1 MRTCYIRIMLTL
13 FYISIFGVASA
24 NYEEYWSHG
33 VADHT
38 QGDDWWFDIG
48 GRDSYASDYLAA
60 TSPFYRWFKQAQ
72 TQYDM
77 FAPAL
82 HVGKINRGTFLN
94 PELNLPADRAI
105 GHKPDFHDAELFS
118 GAFEYRPHGQKIV
131 ARKVDVDAGIAKRVG
146 EVIKLSLATYV
157 KKDGTLLV
165 NVGGGNPAHPGDPCT
180 RQPDPC
186 ADFPTRP
193 RCVAIHAKCHAV
205 KCVGPVKTTI
215 SLKFDDPN
223 SRDHK
228 KNDIDLFLVPST
240 SDGKTGPCKSV
251 LGPGDDV
258 ICGVTMDKD
267 KKAMNNKK
275 TETAV
280 LSIPRD
286 FTYAVLAAPK
296 LTNTYK
302 VEAGSLQLTV
312 KDDTYGYLRA
322 VQILRVPEDEGNL
335 INPDNKEIYFFGCL
349 YPHTNKIN
357 IEKTGFYN
365 FESKVGHTGLL
376 PFAAGL
382 CKALQKP

>member
-1 MRTCYIRIMLTL
+1 MRACYFRIMLTL
-13 FYISIFGVASA
+13 FYITIFGVASA

-38 QGDDWWFDIG
+38 QGDDWWYDIG
-48 GRDSYASDYLAA
+48 GSDSYASDYLAA
-60 TSPFYRWFKQAQ
+60 TSPFYQWFKQAQ

-165 NVGGGNPAHPGDPCT
+165 KVGGGNPAHPGDPCT
-180 RQPDPC
+180 RQLDPC

-223 SRDHK
+223 SQDHK
-228 KNDIDLFLVPST
+228 KNDVDLLLVPST
-240 SDGKTGPCKSV
+240 SDGGPCKPI
-251 LGPGDDV
+251 LEPGDSA
-258 ICGVTMDKD
+258 CGVTMDKD
-267 KKAMNNKK
+267 KKAMNNKR

-286 FTYAVLAAPK
+286 FTYAVFASTK
-296 LTNTYK
+296 NENTYK
-302 VEAGSLQLTV
+302 LEAGSLQLTV

-335 INPDNKEIYFFGCL
+335 INPDNKAYYFFGCL
-349 YPHTNKIN
+349 YPHTNKIV
-357 IEKTGFYN
+357 IEKTGFYKISS
-365 FESKVGHTGLL
+365 FVGHTGLR

-382 CKALQKP
+382 CKALQKS

>member
-1 MRTCYIRIMLTL
+1 MLIL
-13 FYISIFGVASA
+13 FYITIFGVVSA

-33 VADHT
+33 VADHN
-38 QGDDWWFDIG
+38 QGDDWWYDIG
-48 GRDSYASDYLAA
+48 GHDSYASDYLAA

-131 ARKVDVDAGIAKRVG
+131 ARKVDVEAGVAKRVG

-165 NVGGGNPAHPGDPCT
+165 KVGGGNPAHPGDPCT

-186 ADFPTRP
+186 ADFPNRP

-205 KCVGPVKTTI
+205 KCVGPVKTQI

-223 SRDHK
+223 LHDHLD
-228 KNDIDLFLVPST
+228 NDVDLLLVPT
-240 SDGKTGPCKSV
+240 TDGIFCADDH
-251 LGPGDDV
+251 LLQPGDDA
-258 ICGVTMDKD
+258 CGVMMGND
-267 KKAMNNKK
+267 KKANADNRQRK
-275 TETAV
+275 ETAT
-280 LSIPRD
+280 LTNPSE
-286 FTYAVLAAPK
+286 FTYAVLAK
-296 LTNTYK
+296 TKDKYDYNLK
-302 VEAGSLQLTV
+302 EGSLELIV
-312 KDDTYGYLRA
+312 KDDTYGNLRA
-322 VQILRVPEDEGNL
+322 VQIIRVPEGPT
-335 INPDNKEIYFFGCL
+335 INTGNKEFYFFGCL
-349 YPHTNKIN
+349 RPHTNKIN
-357 IEKTGFYN
+357 MDHTGFYKHN
-365 FESKVGHTGLL
+365 SKIGHTGLG
-376 PFAAGL
+376 PTAAGL